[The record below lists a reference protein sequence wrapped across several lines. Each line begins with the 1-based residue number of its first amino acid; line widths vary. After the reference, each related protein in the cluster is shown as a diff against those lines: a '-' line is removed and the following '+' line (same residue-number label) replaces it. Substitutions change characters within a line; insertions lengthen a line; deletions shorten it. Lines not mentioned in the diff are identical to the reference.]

1 MGKIRINIEK
11 QLIECIKKYSSEN
24 VEFDENTDL
33 LEEKIL
39 SSYGFMNVLVELE
52 QMAEKELDFEKID
65 ITQMCSVKGML
76 DIISDCNS

>member
-1 MGKIRINIEK
+1 MGKQRFDIEE
-11 QLIECIKKYSSEN
+11 QLIRCIKQYSNEG

-33 LEEKIL
+33 LGDKIL

-52 QMAEKELDFEKID
+52 QMAEKELDFEEID

-76 DIISDCNS
+76 DIITNCN